1 MLCDCVPAAQ
11 KLFSCDSSVRLPW
24 DQTVHGRRS
33 ARLSHRLWPAFRGQG
48 KGFTQKMDKKI
59 RREARWRRNSDP
71 STAMIDLLC
80 ARMPLLHLAAFY
92 LSLYQSR
99 NKPHKDTHRHTHNI
113 NTKLIGNPQ
122 ERQTERQTYCVCDRI
137 LKKNSVLEHLMC
149 NVRQNTCHR
158 MCSHGEAWRQT
169 RRSRSDSL
177 KSSSKA
183 EF

>member
-99 NKPHKDTHRHTHNI
+99 NTPHKDTHRHTHNI

-137 LKKNSVLEHLMC
+137 KKKKQCPWASHVQRTTEYMSQ
-149 NVRQNTCHR
+149 NVQSWWSMTPDKTQQIRQP
-158 MCSHGEAWRQT
+158 EVI
-169 RRSRSDSL
+169 
-177 KSSSKA
+177 
-183 EF
+183 F